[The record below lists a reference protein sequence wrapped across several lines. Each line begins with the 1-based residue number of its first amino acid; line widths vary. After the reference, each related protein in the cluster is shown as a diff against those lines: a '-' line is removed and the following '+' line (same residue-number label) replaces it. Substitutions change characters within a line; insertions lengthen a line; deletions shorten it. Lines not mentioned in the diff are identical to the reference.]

1 VRVREVMSSPVVTVP
16 PDMRLKE
23 VADLLVRHGISA
35 VPVVDDDELVGIV
48 TEADLLPLELTPDP
62 RAHLAPPPDPPSG
75 VPRVAAQVM
84 TWPVLALPE
93 DADAAEAARLMLE
106 RRIRSIPVVRG
117 RQVVGIVAR
126 RDLLE
131 VLARSDGDIARDLE
145 ALLAAELGAPSPYRT
160 TVRDGIVEFTG
171 PTDPTSR
178 KLATL
183 LAREVP
189 GVVEVRFDEE

>member
-1 VRVREVMSSPVVTVP
+1 VRVRELMSSPVVAVL

-48 TEADLLPLELTPDP
+48 TEADLIPLELAPDP

-75 VPRVAAQVM
+75 VPRVAAEVM
-84 TWPVLALPE
+84 TRLVVALPE
-93 DADAAEAARLMLE
+93 DADAAEAGRLMLE

-145 ALLAAELGAPSPYRT
+145 AVLAAELGAPSPYRM
-160 TVRDGIVEFTG
+160 TVRDGIVELTG

-183 LAREVP
+183 LARGVP